1 MMLGYLAFWLI
12 TGSLLGLGGS
22 TSSRSKKSSSSFFGF
37 FCYFGFF
44 AACFAEVSSK
54 SNSSSQL
61 GAISCS
67 CDYYLEK
74 ILNNHS
80 NRGLCNRNIKSR
92 DNQLVDK
99 AIIKLN
105 FCMYWSQIWCIL
117 NIRVK
122 YKDEIYHIRWELT
135 VNKWIDNRNSTNL
148 EQFFSMF
155 LVQKLEFSSIE
166 EGNLW
171 QYSLEETTS
180 FFAQAI
186 TNQLFLEISVIWF
199 KKSHWLQ
206 VYLWDYT

>member
-1 MMLGYLAFWLI
+1 LI

-80 NRGLCNRNIKSR
+80 NRGLCNRNIKSK

-99 AIIKLN
+99 TIIKLN
-105 FCMYWSQIWCIL
+105 FCM
-117 NIRVK
+117 
-122 YKDEIYHIRWELT
+122 
-135 VNKWIDNRNSTNL
+135 
-148 EQFFSMF
+148 
-155 LVQKLEFSSIE
+155 
-166 EGNLW
+166 
-171 QYSLEETTS
+171 
-180 FFAQAI
+180 
-186 TNQLFLEISVIWF
+186 
-199 KKSHWLQ
+199 
-206 VYLWDYT
+206 